1 MNNTVFVACTA
12 AGGKEE
18 TGISTL
24 PSQEGKML
32 VNFGAS
38 LPSIFTAKAGHP
50 TIAHTVSEP
59 AMTSADQPTS
69 HSDVHRSRSTPGK
82 LMMATL

>member
-1 MNNTVFVACTA
+1 MFVACTA

-32 VNFGAS
+32 VNFGVS
-38 LPSIFTAKAGHP
+38 LPFIFTAKAGHP

-59 AMTSADQPTS
+59 AMTSVDQPTS

-82 LMMATL
+82 LMMAIL